1 MCGRYTLTRQ
11 EGVIEE
17 MQAVLGMVAQSD
29 WWKPRFNVA
38 PTQPAPV
45 VIAHDGVRTLEM
57 MRWGLVPHWASKRG
71 QTGKPAPLMINAR
84 VETIEDKPVFR
95 EAFHRRRCLVPA
107 DGFFEWKRDGK
118 TPLPLYFHPEPRRV
132 VAFAGMHFGA
142 RDVELLPL
150 YFRPEPRRVIAFAGV
165 WTRAGETTSFAI
177 LTGPPN
183 ALVAPIHDRMPIV
196 LPREAY
202 AAWLDPDVDPR
213 GLLHVPAVGDW
224 RADFVSTRVNAAAH
238 DDPGC
243 IGPPDPPIQGDL
255 FSR

>member
-118 TPLPLYFHPEPRRV
+118 TPR
-132 VAFAGMHFGA
+132 
-142 RDVELLPL
+142 PL